1 MNTRNPQIRILTPG
15 YEALLERFLLP
26 RKESSLFLLSN
37 LRRAGLSDHGQRG
50 QGTYFAALEDGE
62 VVAVVGHFWNGNIIV
77 QAPEY
82 AAALTAAARRATGRP
97 LARLL
102 GPADQVES
110 ALRGLP
116 VQSLEFDAKEIL
128 YGLYLENMAV
138 PVPLQAGQVRARVV
152 QRRDAATVSDWRA
165 AMSIEQFHE
174 EDTPELRANAAE
186 SVENSLRSGRR
197 WVLEDANGQLVSMCD
212 FNAELAEV
220 VQVGGVF
227 TPPERR
233 RRGYA
238 RAVVAA
244 ALMDAR
250 AEGVTD
256 AILFTEETNT
266 PARKAY
272 EALGFQAIGD
282 YRITRADLPPVGDM
296 P

>member
-1 MNTRNPQIRILTPG
+1 MNTRNPEIRILTPG
-15 YEALLERFLLP
+15 DEALLERFLLP

-37 LRRAGLSDHGQRG
+37 LRRAGLSDRGQRL
-50 QGTYFAALEDGE
+50 QGTYVAAVEEGE
-62 VVAVVGHFWNGNIIV
+62 VVAVAGHFWNGNVIV
-77 QAPEY
+77 QAPEHV
-82 AAALTAAARRATGRP
+82 AVLTAAARRATGRP
-97 LARLL
+97 LARIL
-102 GPADQVES
+102 GPADQVER
-110 ALRGLP
+110 ALRALP
-116 VQSLEFDAKEIL
+116 VQSPEFDAKEIL
-128 YGLYLENMAV
+128 YKLNLDDLGV
-138 PVPLQAGQVRARVV
+138 PALLQTGQVRGRVIE
-152 QRRDAATVSDWRA
+152 RRDAATVADWRA

-174 EDTPELRANAAE
+174 EDTPELRAGAVE

-197 WVLEDANGQLVSMCD
+197 WVLEDTNGHLVSMCD

-233 RRGYA
+233 RCGYA